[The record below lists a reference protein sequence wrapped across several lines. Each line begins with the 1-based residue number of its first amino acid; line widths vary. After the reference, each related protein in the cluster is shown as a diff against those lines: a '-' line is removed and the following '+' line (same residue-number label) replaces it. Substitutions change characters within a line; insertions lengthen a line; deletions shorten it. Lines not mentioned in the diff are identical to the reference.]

1 MATSES
7 LLSMCREI
15 TRPEYVV
22 IGIYKPR
29 LFPALSSTG
38 INYKLTVLLELYS
51 VARWGAGH
59 LFPYCFKGIFC
70 SVP

>member
-38 INYKLTVLLELYS
+38 INYKLTVLGICSLTVLKVFS
-51 VARWGAGH
+51 VVYLKLRS
-59 LFPYCFKGIFC
+59 C
-70 SVP
+70 